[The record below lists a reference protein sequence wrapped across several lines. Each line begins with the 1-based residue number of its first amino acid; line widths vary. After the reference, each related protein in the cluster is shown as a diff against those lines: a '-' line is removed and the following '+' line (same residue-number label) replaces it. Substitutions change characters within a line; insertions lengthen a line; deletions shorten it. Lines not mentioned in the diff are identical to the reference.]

1 MCAWKSKV
9 DGTGVGIMILR
20 WSSADLEMHQFG
32 EAVWPMCSKDLQD
45 NVSKAACG
53 SVDLELTGSEDRRL
67 HLPADSDRWRHPQQ
81 TVDGAWGILWKNRRK
96 DCSL

>member
-32 EAVWPMCSKDLQD
+32 EAVWPMCSKDLQGFLLFHALVEEHVAD
-45 NVSKAACG
+45 FVHIKAEAERNRNQGASFHILGCQ
-53 SVDLELTGSEDRRL
+53 ELT
-67 HLPADSDRWRHPQQ
+67 
-81 TVDGAWGILWKNRRK
+81 V
-96 DCSL
+96 